1 MSLTTSDPAELS
13 EKGQH
18 QIDWSKYKAPS
29 AGTSADNFAAAY
41 RLKIAYFNAMGLEPT
56 QERLNKLKIDY
67 SKIYGQIATFEE
79 LKTHLETSM
88 IDKTLEDVASV
99 DVAEFRKL
107 EEMFKQDYVDERVVS
122 DFCKYV
128 QHHSDKWASSQL
140 LAPYAAMIQS
150 SGTGKSR
157 LIKESGRKLWLFY
170 FCCRNQKSTG
180 FPPRSAIIDWIP
192 SLQAL
197 LVSIS
202 LESML
207 ALYML
212 FLAACLDELRDFIV
226 SRVKKPEAN
235 QKPESID
242 EDTFILWRDRF
253 FGIDDKSTSIGVP
266 FEISVKNRLRNLVHE
281 YLPDIAAEQKSTE
294 ASLPDKPGSSKNI
307 NTATPSEQLSETG
320 SSKNINTARP
330 SEQLSESGSSK
341 NIKTAS
347 PSEQLSE
354 TGSSKNIKTVSPS
367 EQLPATQQKQKTPP
381 QDNIGFVARCQK
393 VLKESADSLQTEF
406 LHRSSGKNY
415 VLFAFDEAHEL
426 MKEKYEI
433 LKTNSFF
440 LMRRAL
446 SKLPDASKPICKF
459 FDLLIH
465 LGRQSNYSTLCHYA
479 GYAR

>member
-18 QIDWSKYKAPS
+18 QIDWSKYGAPS
-29 AGTSADNFAAAY
+29 PGTSADNFAAAY
-41 RLKIAYFNAMGLEPT
+41 QLQAAYVDAMGLEPT

-107 EEMFKQDYVDERVVS
+107 EEMFKQDYVDGRVVS

-294 ASLPDKPGSSKNI
+294 ASLPVKPGSSKNI

-320 SSKNINTARP
+320 SSKNINTATP
-330 SEQLSESGSSK
+330 SEHLPES
-341 NIKTAS
+341 
-347 PSEQLSE
+347 
-354 TGSSKNIKTVSPS
+354 GSSKNIKTVSPS